1 MGFGFPLAA
10 TTFFD
15 PMTAGCAF
23 GVLFPMSILA
33 AHLAKSPQE
42 ETLFRLRYKIQFFI
56 MAASSDI

>member
-42 ETLFRLRYKIQFFI
+42 ETLFRLR
-56 MAASSDI
+56 